1 MQDKSYVP
9 FNKILMKKI
18 FFIVVVLFL
27 SQLFKK
33 NINRNYVTFSQ
44 QDKIVGAITAQGRY
58 SKQITRF
65 VIQDFLRLWRIKSV
79 VCGWYS
85 DRS

>member
-33 NINRNYVTFSQ
+33 NINRNYVTFS